1 MAVQVVNKTNLD
13 ALQLKG
19 VDIVLNSQTIKVY
32 QTDTNGDIVFCTG
45 TALITDSGSGYA
57 KGCEFIKTNVAG
69 GTGGVYLNKGTNTS
83 CQFTLVTQA

>member
-32 QTDTNGDIVFCTG
+32 QTDTEGNIVFCTG
-45 TALITDSGSGYA
+45 TVTVTDGGNGYA
-57 KGCEFIKTNVAG
+57 KGCEYIKTDVAT
-69 GTGGVYLNKGTNTS
+69 GTGGVYLNKGTKTS
-83 CQFTLVTQA
+83 CQFTLVTQS